1 MLNTERN
8 CWKNFILI
16 KNFTRPD
23 AVLLSSIW
31 FFFTFTIYHGH
42 ECAYS
47 GRQYAGTDDGSRID
61 TAVLAAV
68 GNDIYRNELQG

>member
-1 MLNTERN
+1 M
-8 CWKNFILI
+8 I

-31 FFFTFTIYHGH
+31 FFFTFAIYHGH

-47 GRQYAGTDDGSRID
+47 GRQYAGADDGSRID

>member
-47 GRQYAGTDDGSRID
+47 GRQYAGADDGSRID

-68 GNDIYRNELQG
+68 GDHVDGNELE